1 MDKQLLAFI
10 DDYNLDCVNNKLAYG
25 SVNGYQVAVKINVFE
40 ANSFNIFVFTKL
52 SDDLSTKLNNYFVE
66 NKKSLKLIECEI
78 NSYGFRFRVNT
89 ITKKSGYNNLRKALD
104 NITLF
109 LKEVG
114 ALDDNYCPI
123 CGKLMEDKKLVLV
136 NGLRFNLD
144 EECAVSLRQELD
156 KMDEAFNS
164 SPNNYLKGLLGA
176 LTGGLL
182 GALVW
187 VFVGCVLGMISGWVA
202 FLITWLCG
210 VGYSRVRGKANNM
223 KILISGVVTFIYII
237 ISMIIVYA
245 VLASKNG
252 LNFFDIMFTDS
263 AIMGA
268 FVGDLLMALL
278 FGAIGLFYSLRQMRK
293 TLYQSHEM

>member
-223 KILISGVVTFIYII
+223 KIVISGVVTFIYII